1 MEGSPW
7 CCCLGRS
14 LVAFPTVT
22 PVGPA
27 LSLPS
32 PFKTPAPSAQTS
44 RTSALSPAVSGYRIK
59 QAFPASTNV
68 WWFGFDPARSF
79 PSICFYLEQGMCHR
93 GGRAAA
99 HSSLPFL
106 FFFFTPVFETK
117 FRTGECRGPDGAPGP
132 HAYSLSF
139 PTPDADSR
147 APGCPPHGPHRPGCP
162 PYDGHK
168 AAPRERREAGS

>member
-1 MEGSPW
+1 MSGGLVLTQHVPFPPSVFILSKECATEGA
-7 CCCLGRS
+7 GRQRT
-14 LVAFPTVT
+14 LH
-22 PVGPA
+22 
-27 LSLPS
+27 
-32 PFKTPAPSAQTS
+32 S
-44 RTSALSPAVSGYRIK
+44 R
-59 QAFPASTNV
+59 F
-68 WWFGFDPARSF
+68 
-79 PSICFYLEQGMCHR
+79 C
-93 GGRAAA
+93 
-99 HSSLPFL
+99 